1 MTHHD
6 AKNVDRA
13 IVNMESIE
21 TMTNNQSD
29 EENTEIVVRMTRAQ
43 GKMRRRW
50 LESTVQ
56 ATP

>member
-1 MTHHD
+1 MTHD

-29 EENTEIVVRMTRAQ
+29 EENTEIVVRMTREQ
-43 GKMRRRW
+43 GENEEAM
-50 LESTVQ
+50 
-56 ATP
+56 A